1 MPALDAINTNEGAFP
16 WCDACK
22 SWHHPDNPTCV
33 LRAPNSAPVP
43 VTDEGAPV
51 QLTTTQVIAALCT
64 LGRQIGTAQQELN
77 RIPESPR
84 PNDCLIEIIR
94 SCESTIACARR
105 LLANDKG
112 RKATNA
118 QA

>member
-1 MPALDAINTNEGAFP
+1 MPTLDAINTNDGSWP

-22 SWHHPDNPTCV
+22 SWHDPNNPTCV
-33 LRAPNSAPVP
+33 LRVPNSAPVP

-64 LGRQIGTAQQELN
+64 LGRQIGTAQEHYD
-77 RIPESPR
+77 RIPASSR
-84 PNDCLIEIIR
+84 PDDCLREIIQ

-118 QA
+118 